1 MESRVIRLIT
11 FVEHIVG
18 VEDGARVALLVQL
31 VLLAQLLQVVATLA
45 LLLTAP
51 HPHLLL
57 LLQRAAAVA
66 SEDLLADLL

>member
-51 HPHLLL
+51 LPLLLL
-57 LLQRAAAVA
+57 LLQRAAVA

>member
-51 HPHLLL
+51 LPLLLL